1 MEDNVLTSF
10 FRVDCQDPVLHCVGD
25 CSVFPDQVFFAPKI
39 NGVSNLNIP
48 YSPPFL
54 LFLKKLPPFMVVVQ
68 LALLAGEQVA
78 IKEGLYYLGGG
89 KVVAGLV
96 GVTNSAGETMT
107 GKILGAGKAK
117 WVPALGQ
124 DGG

>member
-10 FRVDCQDPVLHCVGD
+10 FRVDCQDPVLHGVGYS
-25 CSVFPDQVFFAPKI
+25 SVFPDEVVFAPKI
-39 NGVSNLNIP
+39 NGVSNLNIA

-54 LFLKKLPPFMVVVQ
+54 LFLKKLPPFLVVV
-68 LALLAGEQVA
+68 LLGLLVGEQVA

-107 GKILGAGKAK
+107 GKILGAGEAK
-117 WVPALGQ
+117 WVSALGK